1 MVKYDLPL
9 TFFFLL
15 TKMKNDYPWD
25 VNTHRLILHYF
36 FYLVILFFDL
46 FHYPPL
52 PGSCHLGSNGCDCI
66 CTTMSFF

>member
-36 FYLVILFFDL
+36 FYLVIFFLICFITHLFLALVTLVQMDATVFA
-46 FHYPPL
+46 PL
-52 PGSCHLGSNGCDCI
+52 
-66 CTTMSFF
+66 